1 MFHRLISILLV
12 ALSSS
17 ATLASDHTLQEAS
30 PSARKSLEGL
40 LAEYNAGVEDIR
52 KEMLK
57 AMAPERVAQKLWV
70 EGPLQRLAHFAPRF
84 LDLARQNPRTDVAWE
99 ALRWIVY
106 VRGFS
111 EQDKAV
117 ALEQMLRDHMGDQ
130 QFYKDLYFHLHRPG
144 VDPEKFYRRVLEHP
158 DAPRRVAGLA
168 RFSLAE
174 SLKQQG
180 GDKAEAEA
188 VRLFQEVRK
197 GFADLPHPFDQ
208 QRGTLGNAAELA
220 QFEIEHLQLGRLAPD
235 IIGADVDGKRFGLS
249 DYHGKVVMLVFCGDW
264 CVPCRSLYPHEE
276 KIAEKYREQPFAIV
290 GVNSDSPKTLRSV
303 IEREKFRFRWFSDG
317 STSGP
322 ISARWNVQT
331 WPTIYVLDAEGKIR
345 MKKVGA
351 AEPEQIDLMIEQ
363 LLAEAEI
370 AKEESSN

>member
-1 MFHRLISILLV
+1 MYHRLIYAALI

-17 ATLASDHTLQEAS
+17 TTLTVEPALQEAP
-30 PSARKSLEGL
+30 PSAKKRLERL

-57 AMAPERVAQKLWV
+57 TMTSEEVAGRLWV
-70 EGPLQRLAHFAPRF
+70 EGPLQRLSHLAPQF

-99 ALRWIVY
+99 ALRWVVY

-117 ALEQMLRDHMGDQ
+117 ALEQMLRDHIVDE

-144 VDPEKFYRRVLEHP
+144 VVPGVFYRRVLERP
-158 DAPRRVAGLA
+158 DAPRRVVGLA

-180 GDKAEAEA
+180 DERAEAEA
-188 VRLFQEVRK
+188 GRLFQQVRREY
-197 GFADLPHPFDQ
+197 ADLPHPYDP
-208 QRGTLGNAAELA
+208 RLGTLGEAAERA
-220 QFEIEHLQLGRLAPD
+220 KFEMEHLQLGKRAPD
-235 IIGADVDGKRFGLS
+235 ILGTDVDGKRFGLS

-264 CVPCRSLYPHEE
+264 CAPCRSLYPRE
-276 KIAEKYREQPFAIV
+276 KEMAEKYRDQPFAIV
-290 GVNSDSPKTLRSV
+290 GVNSDSPEVLRDALV
-303 IEREKFRFRWFSDG
+303 REKFPFRWFSDG

-322 ISARWNVQT
+322 ISSRWNVQT

-345 MKKVGA
+345 LKKVGA
-351 AEPEQIDLMIEQ
+351 GKPEQVEMLIEQ
-363 LLAEAEI
+363 LLAEVD
-370 AKEESSN
+370 